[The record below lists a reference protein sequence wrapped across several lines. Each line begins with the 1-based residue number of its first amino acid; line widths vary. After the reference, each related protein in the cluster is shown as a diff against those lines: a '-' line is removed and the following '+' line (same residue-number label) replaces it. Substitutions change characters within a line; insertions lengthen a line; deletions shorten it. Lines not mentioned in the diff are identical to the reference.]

1 MALGLTTES
10 SSTNKIYDRLGY
22 NAKDGVYTHSYY
34 DRENE
39 IRENEEYKKDFKVL
53 LDFESMEVGWANFQ
67 ESQ

>member
-39 IRENEEYKKDFKVL
+39 IRENEEYKKCTPKQQQQQQL
-53 LDFESMEVGWANFQ
+53 HLPSFQ
-67 ESQ
+67 VQ